1 MMRKVVSLTTFL
13 MLAVLSCLT
22 APAVYADEPPQPY
35 LKKTIERDETVP
47 NLYNATIE
55 TFLKGTIYN
64 KPIDVMVCVSNSQSM
79 ADGKDD
85 SPTSEKNAYDRLID
99 SLSNYRDARL
109 SVVIYGTKPNAI
121 TSEFKSVNAST
132 KETLKNLLNTSKFD
146 STYDNLQTA
155 TTAGRELFDKAKNNG
170 REKYCIIFM
179 YRSLYSPSYEDVDVF
194 SGSKY
199 TAGLIALHDAYYLK
213 QQGVKIYT
221 IWIGK
226 SGTKD
231 NQYDYLVSS
240 NKSTKYSY
248 KNLLDAISSNFPDA
262 YWNVGNSDDRNNMW
276 SDYSENYKSSGY
288 TTAKP
293 ASEKYHKYVYAKK
306 GSTTGAADV
315 IKEFY
320 NDIVADAQT
329 IVPSISLDS
338 PSVKDLFATGFKLPN
353 GASATCTVAP
363 CIGKTDGKFTWGSET
378 DDAGVTASAANSTVT
393 VSGFNF
399 NDNCVYSD
407 GSSTNVGKKLI
418 VRYPFIIDTSTDISG
433 IGIKTTDDSS
443 SGIFDGGNKK
453 GTFDTSD
460 AKADLVTIT
469 VTVTGLREGDNA
481 VVNLTKSGSTKS
493 LRYVVV
499 GDADGRGTIDVNFQ
513 EPNKSYTASVELS
526 RIYNKVDSQ
535 TETLSGN
542 HTFNFACTPNFEV
555 NVSHAEAHYQIE
567 Y

>member
-1 MMRKVVSLTTFL
+1 MMRKVVSLTAFL

-55 TFLKGTIYN
+55 TFVEGIRQSVETYE
-64 KPIDVMVCVSNSQSM
+64 PIDVMLILEFSQ
-79 ADGKDD
+79 K
-85 SPTSEKNAYDRLID
+85 TSENCGGSNLAASIENLINSLKTMPDVNLSIVSFRKDSATLQKALGNVNDYDFSTLKATISNDKSDIYGSSWCLPIYGLNLANNNFAKNPNRKQYCIHVQFGKIYYAGGEYDEAEKAWQKAYDI
-99 SLSNYRDARL
+99 
-109 SVVIYGTKPNAI
+109 
-121 TSEFKSVNAST
+121 
-132 KETLKNLLNTSKFD
+132 
-146 STYDNLQTA
+146 
-155 TTAGRELFDKAKNNG
+155 
-170 REKYCIIFM
+170 
-179 YRSLYSPSYEDVDVF
+179 
-194 SGSKY
+194 
-199 TAGLIALHDAYYLK
+199 K
-213 QQGVKIYT
+213 QKGIKIYT
-221 IWIGK
+221 VFVGSAK
-226 SGTKD
+226 YDETFNDGTR
-231 NQYDYLVSS
+231 YMTTHHALEG
-240 NKSTKYSY
+240 
-248 KNLLDAISSNFPDA
+248 ISSDYYDA
-262 YWNVGNSDDRNNMW
+262 YWNLCTSSKITNIPSYWKGYATRRPSK
-276 SDYSENYKSSGY
+276 SEPYLSKDNH
-288 TTAKP
+288 
-293 ASEKYHKYVYAKK
+293 EYHFKVDA
-306 GSTTGAADV
+306 GSTMFAGV
-315 IKEFY
+315 LS
-320 NDIVADAQT
+320 DIQADAAKT
-329 IVPSISLDS
+329 EYIIVPSISLTS
-338 PSVKDLFATGFKLPN
+338 PSVVDKLATGFKLPN
-353 GASATCTVAP
+353 GASATCKVAP
-363 CIGKTDGKFTWGSET
+363 CTGKTDGKFTWGSET
-378 DDAGVTASAANSTVT
+378 DAAGVTASAANSTVT

>member
-13 MLAVLSCLT
+13 MLAVLPCLT

-35 LKKTIERDETVP
+35 LKKTIERDTNVP
-47 NLYNATIE
+47 NLYNAQIE
-55 TFLKGTIYN
+55 AYVEGIRQSVETYE
-64 KPIDVMVCVSNSQSM
+64 PIDVMLILEFSQKTSENCGGSNLAESIDAFITSLKAMPDVNLSIVSFRKESATLQKALGNVNDYDFSTLKATISN
-79 ADGKDD
+79 GKDNIYD
-85 SPTSEKNAYDRLID
+85 SSYCLPYMGLNKADANFAANPNRKQYCIHVQFGKIYYAGGEYAEAEKAWQKAYDI
-99 SLSNYRDARL
+99 
-109 SVVIYGTKPNAI
+109 
-121 TSEFKSVNAST
+121 
-132 KETLKNLLNTSKFD
+132 
-146 STYDNLQTA
+146 
-155 TTAGRELFDKAKNNG
+155 
-170 REKYCIIFM
+170 
-179 YRSLYSPSYEDVDVF
+179 
-194 SGSKY
+194 
-199 TAGLIALHDAYYLK
+199 K
-213 QQGVKIYT
+213 QKGIKIYT
-221 IWIGK
+221 VFVG
-226 SGTKD
+226 D
-231 NQYDYLVSS
+231 NNYESNFTGGGGSNLINTHNALVG
-240 NKSTKYSY
+240 
-248 KNLLDAISSNFPDA
+248 ISSKFQDA
-262 YWNVGNSDDRNNMW
+262 YWNVCTKTKENQNSFW
-276 SDYSENYKSSGY
+276 KGKSSSRPSKVEPYLIPSDHEYHFKVNKG
-288 TTAKP
+288 TTMFAGVL
-293 ASEKYHKYVYAKK
+293 S
-306 GSTTGAADV
+306 
-315 IKEFY
+315 
-320 NDIVADAQT
+320 DIQADAAKT
-329 IVPSISLDS
+329 EYIIVPSISLSS
-338 PSVKDLFATGFKLPN
+338 PSVVDKLTTGFKLPN
-353 GASATCTVAP
+353 GASATCKVAP
-363 CIGKTDGKFTWGSET
+363 CTGKTDGKFTWGSET
-378 DDAGVTASAANSTVT
+378 DAAGVTASAANSTVT

-407 GSSTNVGKKLI
+407 GSSTHVGKKLI

-499 GDADGRGTIDVNFQ
+499 GDADGMGIIDVKFQ

-542 HTFNFACTPNFEV
+542 HTFNFACTPNLEV